1 MEIVKGTAVI
11 SKAGRDKNRVFA
23 VVDFKDDYVW
33 LVDGKLRPLARPKKK
48 KIKHLNI
55 TKTVIEDKFF
65 DSDSKL
71 SSELTDRFGAAHR

>member
-11 SKAGRDKNRVFA
+11 SKAGRDKDRVFA
-23 VVDFKDDYVW
+23 VVDFKDDYFW
-33 LVDGKLRPLARPKKK
+33 LADGKLRPLSRPKKK

-55 TKTVIEDKFF
+55 TKTVIDGEYL

-71 SSELTDRFGAAHR
+71 SSVLSDRFGAAHR